1 MFDQPL
7 KTFVTEMEGKYVI
20 PNMLLVIRINASNG
34 RLILTFLLVQ
44 RSKWLLHLEPSVH
57 LVCTVDDWST
67 TEDTVTGLHADIGKI
82 NRHPKNGSLLPLP
95 SPSLSN

>member
-1 MFDQPL
+1 
-7 KTFVTEMEGKYVI
+7 MEGKYVI
-20 PNMLLVIRINASNG
+20 PNMQLVIKIINASNG

-57 LVCTVDDWST
+57 LACTVGDWST
-67 TEDTVTGLHADIGKI
+67 TEDTVTDLHADIGKI
-82 NRHPKNGSLLPLP
+82 NGHPKNGSLLPLP